1 MKLSILI
8 LLISINSIFSNEI
21 VYKSSNIEI
30 IKISDNIFQHISYL
44 ETEKWGRVSCN
55 GMIFKSNDECVVFD
69 TTPNDSSSLE
79 LINVIDSIFNV
90 KIKFLVVN
98 HFHGDCLGGVKSF
111 INSDIKVV
119 ANKKTIDLAR
129 KDSIFFD
136 AIIFENE
143 NILEVGGEK
152 VVNRFLGEGHT
163 QDNIVSFI
171 ISKKVLFG
179 GCLVKELGA
188 SKGYLEDAN
197 INEWARTI
205 ERVREVFP
213 KINMVVPGHGKA
225 GSIELLEYTKEL
237 FDTK

>member
-79 LINVIDSIFNV
+79 LINVIDSIFNF
-90 KIKFLVVN
+90 KINFLVVN
-98 HFHGDCLGGVKSF
+98 HFHGDCIGGVKSF

-119 ANKKTIDLAR
+119 ANKNYLSK
-129 KDSIFFD
+129 
-136 AIIFENE
+136 AI
-143 NILEVGGEK
+143 
-152 VVNRFLGEGHT
+152 
-163 QDNIVSFI
+163 FI
-171 ISKKVLFG
+171 ILIFAENVTNVRGVPKKPPFGHLLAKICQKFFSSKM
-179 GCLVKELGA
+179 
-188 SKGYLEDAN
+188 
-197 INEWARTI
+197 T
-205 ERVREVFP
+205 
-213 KINMVVPGHGKA
+213 H
-225 GSIELLEYTKEL
+225 
-237 FDTK
+237 